1 MCLANE
7 PYYRLTWRF
16 RAITGCPIQ
25 HCQLLDRCGHC
36 QATLPLLTAP
46 LKVDVCHSCRG
57 YLSVCQSE
65 PLTETELDL
74 THVRV
79 DDLTFLL
86 TACIKEPT
94 TGSVVESI
102 GAQFATL
109 RRLCRYTAEDVA
121 QKIGVTLSSIEG
133 IERGQ
138 TAKGATLACYF
149 SYTDMLKVTLRNVF
163 MLALPDAM
171 PDEIQSRLT
180 KAQQVSEHAL
190 DRMPLEQVYRAMHQ
204 LEIHEQPITQQAVG
218 EIVQMTPQG
227 LKRYPSVR
235 VVLEQLAEENRMQQQ
250 REAEVQL
257 EQLIERVR
265 VTVIQLRA
273 RGEPVT
279 QRAIQGVCVAMEQ
292 KTPLNDIVYSDRTT
306 NLVVRQSYDE

>member
-1 MCLANE
+1 M
-7 PYYRLTWRF
+7 
-16 RAITGCPIQ
+16 G
-25 HCQLLDRCGHC
+25 
-36 QATLPLLTAP
+36 AP
-46 LKVDVCHSCRG
+46 
-57 YLSVCQSE
+57 Q
-65 PLTETELDL
+65 
-74 THVRV
+74 
-79 DDLTFLL
+79 
-86 TACIKEPT
+86 
-94 TGSVVESI
+94 ESI

-279 QRAIQGVCVAMEQ
+279 QRTIQGVCVAMEQ

-306 NLVVRQSYDE
+306 NLGLMQRYCWQTLNVRRTHVATGAKRAKAEVRVRARGTSASQAATCSKLSAAATRKCISLVLR